1 MRIDF
6 YSITDAPN
14 KIRKGIGSPV
24 LSLDGTLKE
33 NCSVMDPII
42 KIDNNGFIGCNY
54 AFIEEFNRWYHIKD
68 AVSIRNNIWEIHMHI
83 DVLYTYANGILAAP
97 CVVAKSTN
105 KFNLYLN
112 DPNYK
117 CYQDPLLLSYDW
129 PDGFSLSQSS
139 YVLTIFGEKE

>member
-42 KIDNNGFIGCNY
+42 KIDNSGFIGCNY

-68 AVSIRNNIWEIHMHI
+68 AVSIRNNIWEIHMHV

-117 CYQDPLLLSYDW
+117 CYQDPLLLSYEW

-139 YVLTIFGEKE
+139 YILTIFGEKE